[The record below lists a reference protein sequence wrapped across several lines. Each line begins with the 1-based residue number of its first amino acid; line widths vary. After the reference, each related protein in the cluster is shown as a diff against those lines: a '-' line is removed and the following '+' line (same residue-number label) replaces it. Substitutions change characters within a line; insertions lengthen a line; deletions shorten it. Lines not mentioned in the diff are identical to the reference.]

1 MFAVTFE
8 MMAWD
13 DETRRI
19 MCEGVAKLQALENM
33 AANGEGREPRRVAA
47 RRVAA
52 PNGGA
57 RMSVSLPRFG
67 GPQLTQLLMIL
78 FALNILE
85 IPRMLARDGHVPSVY
100 DAGVRYQREPRGCEI
115 WRSIGMLYRLGF
127 GDCEDIA
134 TALAAWLVV
143 IMGENA
149 LPVWRLFNTAAGRLY
164 HILTKRASGKIEDAC
179 KPLGMGR
186 ANGTRNVVGRRRA
199 RRRGVPA
206 RQEA

>member
-33 AANGEGREPRRVAA
+33 AANGERREPRRIAA

-57 RMSVSLPRFG
+57 RVSVSLPRFG

-78 FALNILE
+78 FALNI
-85 IPRMLARDGHVPSVY
+85 
-100 DAGVRYQREPRGCEI
+100 
-115 WRSIGMLYRLGF
+115 
-127 GDCEDIA
+127 
-134 TALAAWLVV
+134 
-143 IMGENA
+143 
-149 LPVWRLFNTAAGRLY
+149 Y
-164 HILTKRASGKIEDAC
+164 HR
-179 KPLGMGR
+179 
-186 ANGTRNVVGRRRA
+186 
-199 RRRGVPA
+199 
-206 RQEA
+206 